1 MNAELTIKIGRL
13 DTFPPLVRID
23 GVHEGTLRALAVLV
37 VLVAGRQR
45 RLTDLIKD
53 LGELHLA
60 HLVIKACRKGVSY
73 RWAVLGGSGLGSGLP
88 PRWCYMYVVV
98 CVVCVCV
105 YVCVCVVGGAYACA
119 GVSE

>member
-60 HLVIKACRKGVSY
+60 HLVIKACRKGKGVSY
-73 RWAVLGGSGLGSGLP
+73 RWAVLGGSGLP
-88 PRWCYMYVVV
+88 PRGCYMYVVV
-98 CVVCVCV
+98 GVVCVRVC
-105 YVCVCVVGGAYACA
+105 VCVCVVGGAYACA